1 LGRKRLTTE
10 GKWAKKDLE
19 GIVASL
25 KELLERTRSLKELA
39 LSKGLSIAPRL
50 DVALFFMK
58 RALSIMS
65 GLPID
70 EGEPI
75 KSVQGEIMDV
85 EVEEDLLALNRKIAL
100 ENKALLDRHGVKA
113 IDFMG
118 SLGAGKTSI
127 IEALVEVLK
136 DRYRIA
142 VIVGDVATSIDANR
156 ISRHGIR
163 AIQINTG
170 RECHLDAQLI
180 RRALQLLDLKNIDL
194 LFIENVGN
202 LICPADF
209 PLGAHM
215 RVVVVS
221 VSEGSDMIIKH
232 PASFVG
238 ADVVVINKIDVTEAF
253 NVDLGK
259 LVNDLKEIN
268 PKAKVVFMSARK
280 RTGLDDLIR
289 ALGLI
294 K

>member
-1 LGRKRLTTE
+1 LTTE

-180 RRALQLLDLKNIDL
+180 RRALQLLDLKNVDL

-232 PASFVG
+232 PTSFVG

-268 PKAKVVFMSARK
+268 PKAKVVLMSARK

>member
-1 LGRKRLTTE
+1 MTTE

-232 PASFVG
+232 PTSFVG

-268 PKAKVVFMSARK
+268 PKAKVVLMSARK

>member
-1 LGRKRLTTE
+1 MTTE

-75 KSVQGEIMDV
+75 KSVQGEIMDI

-156 ISRHGIR
+156 ISRHGVR

-180 RRALQLLDLKNIDL
+180 RRALQLLDLKNVDL

-232 PASFVG
+232 PTSFVG

>member
-1 LGRKRLTTE
+1 MMTE

-127 IEALVEVLK
+127 IEALAEVLK

-232 PASFVG
+232 PTSFVG

-268 PKAKVVFMSARK
+268 PKAKVVLMSARK

>member
-1 LGRKRLTTE
+1 MTTE

-289 ALGLI
+289 ALGLN
-294 K
+294 

>member
-1 LGRKRLTTE
+1 LTTE

-39 LSKGLSIAPRL
+39 LSKGPSIAPRL

-232 PASFVG
+232 PTSFVG

-268 PKAKVVFMSARK
+268 PKAKVVLMSARK

>member
-1 LGRKRLTTE
+1 LTTE

-75 KSVQGEIMDV
+75 KSVQGEIMDI

-118 SLGAGKTSI
+118 SLGAGKTSL

-156 ISRHGIR
+156 ISRHGVR

-180 RRALQLLDLKNIDL
+180 RRALQLLDLKNVDL

-232 PASFVG
+232 PTSFVG

>member
-1 LGRKRLTTE
+1 LTTE

-180 RRALQLLDLKNIDL
+180 RRALQLLDLKNVDL

-232 PASFVG
+232 PTSFVG
-238 ADVVVINKIDVTEAF
+238 ADVVVINKIDVTEVF

>member
-1 LGRKRLTTE
+1 M
-10 GKWAKKDLE
+10 
-19 GIVASL
+19 

-127 IEALVEVLK
+127 IEALVEALK

-232 PASFVG
+232 PTSFVG

-268 PKAKVVFMSARK
+268 PKAKVVLMSARK
-280 RTGLDDLIR
+280 RAGLDDLIR

>member
-1 LGRKRLTTE
+1 MTTE

-180 RRALQLLDLKNIDL
+180 RRALQLLDLKNVDL

-232 PASFVG
+232 PTSFVG
-238 ADVVVINKIDVTEAF
+238 ADVVVINKIDVTEVF

>member
-1 LGRKRLTTE
+1 LTTE

-25 KELLERTRSLKELA
+25 KELLEKTQSLKELA

-232 PASFVG
+232 PTSFVG

-268 PKAKVVFMSARK
+268 PKAKVVLMSARK

>member
-1 LGRKRLTTE
+1 MTE

-127 IEALVEVLK
+127 IEALAEVLK

-232 PASFVG
+232 PTSFVG

-268 PKAKVVFMSARK
+268 PKAKVVLMSARK

>member
-1 LGRKRLTTE
+1 LMDERERARK
-10 GKWAKKDLE
+10 ALE
-19 GIVASL
+19 EIVASL
-25 KELLERTRSLKELA
+25 KDLLERARSLKEFA
-39 LSKGLSIAPRL
+39 TSKGLLVARL

-58 RALSIMS
+58 RALSIMNS
-65 GLPID
+65 LTID
-70 EGEPI
+70 EGEP
-75 KSVQGEIMDV
+75 VRPAQGEVMDI

-100 ENKALLDRHGVKA
+100 ENRTLLDKHGVKA

-127 IEALVEVLK
+127 IEALIEALK

-142 VIVGDVATSIDANR
+142 VIVGDVATSIDADR
-156 ISRHGIR
+156 ISRHGVR

-180 RRALQLLDLKNIDL
+180 RRALRLLDLKSIDL

-209 PLGAHM
+209 PLGAHV

-221 VSEGSDMIIKH
+221 VSEGSDMIVKH
-232 PASFVG
+232 PTSFIG
-238 ADVVVINKIDVTEAF
+238 AEVVVVNKIDVAEAF
-253 NVDLGK
+253 DVDLGK

-268 PKAKVVFMSARK
+268 PKARVVFTSAK
-280 RTGLDDLIR
+280 RRMGLDDLIR
-289 ALGLI
+289 VLGLA

>member
-1 LGRKRLTTE
+1 LTTE

-232 PASFVG
+232 PTSFVG

-268 PKAKVVFMSARK
+268 PKAKVVLMSARK

>member
-1 LGRKRLTTE
+1 LTTE

-127 IEALVEVLK
+127 IEALVEALK

-232 PASFVG
+232 PTSFVG

-268 PKAKVVFMSARK
+268 PKAKVVLMSARK
-280 RTGLDDLIR
+280 RAGLDDLIR

>member
-1 LGRKRLTTE
+1 LTTE

-127 IEALVEVLK
+127 IEALVEALK

-232 PASFVG
+232 PTSFVG

-268 PKAKVVFMSARK
+268 PKAKVVLMSARK

>member
-1 LGRKRLTTE
+1 LTTE

-75 KSVQGEIMDV
+75 KSVQGEIMDI

-156 ISRHGIR
+156 ISRHGVR

-180 RRALQLLDLKNIDL
+180 RRALHLLDLKNIDL

-232 PASFVG
+232 PTSFVG

>member
-1 LGRKRLTTE
+1 LTTE

-127 IEALVEVLK
+127 IEALVEALK

-180 RRALQLLDLKNIDL
+180 RRALQLLDLKNVDL

-232 PASFVG
+232 PTSFVG

-268 PKAKVVFMSARK
+268 PKAKVVLMSARK
-280 RTGLDDLIR
+280 RAGLDDLIR

>member
-1 LGRKRLTTE
+1 LTTE

-170 RECHLDAQLI
+170 KECHLDAQLI

-232 PASFVG
+232 PTSFVG

-268 PKAKVVFMSARK
+268 PKAKVVLMSARK

>member
-1 LGRKRLTTE
+1 LTTE
-10 GKWAKKDLE
+10 GEWAKRDLE

-75 KSVQGEIMDV
+75 KSVQGEIMDI

-156 ISRHGIR
+156 ISRHGVR

-180 RRALQLLDLKNIDL
+180 RRALQLLDLKNVDL

-232 PASFVG
+232 PTSFVG

>member
-1 LGRKRLTTE
+1 MTTE

-127 IEALVEVLK
+127 IEALAEVLK

-232 PASFVG
+232 PTSFVG

-268 PKAKVVFMSARK
+268 PKAKVVLMSARK

>member
-1 LGRKRLTTE
+1 MTTE

-127 IEALVEVLK
+127 IEALVEALK

-232 PASFVG
+232 PTSFVG

-268 PKAKVVFMSARK
+268 PKAKVVLMSARK